1 MKHLS
6 DDVINPSRCGRR
18 PSQLLTTHLVKFN
31 DSQVKGHRNALQKMS
46 YNAPFLK
53 AL

>member
-6 DDVINPSRCGRR
+6 DDVINPSRCERR

-31 DSQVKGHRNALQKMS
+31 DSEVKSYRSAL
-46 YNAPFLK
+46 
-53 AL
+53 